1 MVVKNDKYSCLPDH
15 GCKGQ
20 HSSLRDDG
28 YKGTNYMLE
37 GDRGCKGPVC
47 MMWHPRGKDEC

>member
-1 MVVKNDKYSCLPDH
+1 MVVKNDKFSCLPDH

-28 YKGTNYMLE
+28 SKGTNYMLE